1 MVKTILKGMVIG
13 IANIIPGVSGG
24 TMAVSMGI
32 YDKLIHTVTHI
43 RKEFKEGLRF
53 LIPILIGA
61 AIGLVGLSFII
72 EIMFHKIPIQT
83 NLLFIG
89 LIVGGLPVI
98 TEKVKGK
105 TISASQI
112 IAAVFFFALVVGLA
126 AIGERE
132 GSAAVIDTG
141 ILSLVKLFFIGVI
154 AAATMVIPGVSGSMI
169 LMILGYYNSIITVIN
184 DFIRS
189 VIHLDMP
196 GIMDGVVI
204 LLPFGIGVLL
214 GIVLIAKGIDFIF
227 QRYPLHAYWAII
239 GLIVASPIGIVL
251 MQYKVFLSI
260 DILSAVTGAAALA
273 VGVVI
278 ARKLG
283 E

>member
-141 ILSLVKLFFIGVI
+141 VLSLVKLFFIGVI

>member
-1 MVKTILKGMVIG
+1 MVKTILKGIVIG

-32 YDKLIHTVTHI
+32 YDKLIHAVTHI
-43 RKEFKEGLRF
+43 RKEFKEGIRF
-53 LIPILIGA
+53 LIPVLLGA

-72 EIMFHKIPIQT
+72 EAMFQKVPIQT

-98 TEKVKGK
+98 TQKVKGK
-105 TISASQI
+105 TISVSQVCR
-112 IAAVFFFALVVGLA
+112 AVCFFVLVVGLA

-132 GSAAVIDTG
+132 GSAAVLDTSL
-141 ILSLVKLFFIGVI
+141 LSLVKLFFMGLI

-169 LMILGYYNSIITVIN
+169 LMILGYYHSIITAIN

-189 VIHLDMP
+189 ALHLDVQ
-196 GIMDGVVI
+196 GIVDGVMI
-204 LLPFGIGVLL
+204 LFPFGVGVLL
-214 GIVLIAKGIDFIF
+214 GIVLIAKCIDFIF

-239 GLIVASPIGIVL
+239 GLIGASPIGIVL
-251 MQYKVFLSI
+251 MQFNIFMKIDLLSG
-260 DILSAVTGAAALA
+260 VTGAAALA
-273 VGVVI
+273 VGIVI

-283 E
+283 D

>member
-32 YDKLIHTVTHI
+32 YDKLVHTVTHI

>member
-141 ILSLVKLFFIGVI
+141 VLSLVKLFFIGVI

-196 GIMDGVVI
+196 GIMDGVII

>member
-32 YDKLIHTVTHI
+32 YDKLIHAVTHI

-53 LIPILIGA
+53 LIPVLIGA

-72 EIMFHKIPIQT
+72 EVMFDKIPIQT

-98 TEKVKGK
+98 TKKVKGK
-105 TISASQI
+105 TISPSQLV
-112 IAAVFFFALVVGLA
+112 AAVCFFALVVGLA

-141 ILSLVKLFFIGVI
+141 VLSLVKMFFIGVI

-169 LMILGYYNSIITVIN
+169 LMILGYYHSIITIIN

-189 VIHLDMP
+189 ALHLDMS
-196 GIMDGVVI
+196 GIVNGAVVLI
-204 LLPFGIGVLL
+204 PFGIGVLL
-214 GIVLIAKGIDFIF
+214 GIALIAKCIDFIF
-227 QRYPLHAYWAII
+227 QKYPLHAYWAII

-251 MQYKVFLSI
+251 MQYKVFLGI
-260 DILSAVTGAAALA
+260 DILSAVTGVAALV

-283 E
+283 D